1 MSTVEERVIT
11 LELDTITNTNLLHS
25 VSLDTTMERCKE
37 LLVGIESIHERAE
50 TADVIG
56 QVLEVVSHEY
66 YLVPKIAVDQEGAF
80 IENPV
85 PENALTQSL
94 SELWTSVSN

>member
-1 MSTVEERVIT
+1 MSTVEERV
-11 LELDTITNTNLLHS
+11 LLKEMPVNNIGKLS
-25 VSLDTTMERCKE
+25 TVIERCLE
-37 LLVGIESIHERAE
+37 VYENADLSPPVERDEIAN
-50 TADVIG
+50 VIG

-66 YLVPKIAVDQEGAF
+66 YLVPKIAVDQEGVF